1 MCALCTLHSAVL
13 QVAGGRS
20 NMRCSSST
28 THKFMPFACVE
39 RAKPSDADD
48 LQIDFELDQ
57 SPQKINLAGEVY
69 CNGGSQ
75 PYLFQAVRKA
85 MLNVVCANAEITHV
99 PKQPLGNPRF
109 TRAASELVLSKE
121 ATALKED
128 RVSCHKC
135 CGCSATIIPS
145 SFRCWA
151 YRLVPALRHFVWPHS
166 FCARR

>member
-1 MCALCTLHSAVL
+1 MCALGTLAHSSLTAVL
-13 QVAGGRS
+13 QLGGGKS
-20 NMRCSSST
+20 NTCCSLST

-48 LQIDFELDQ
+48 LQIDFDLDQ

-69 CNGGSQ
+69 CNGGTQ

-85 MLNVVCANAEITHV
+85 MLNVVCTSAAITNV

-121 ATALKED
+121 AAALQEN
-128 RVSCHKC
+128 RVSCHEY
-135 CGCSATIIPS
+135 GACSEII
-145 SFRCWA
+145 CIH
-151 YRLVPALRHFVWPHS
+151 HFY
-166 FCARR
+166 A